1 MRTFALAPQR
11 RKYPTAV
18 VDGLRGRR
26 ISRPT
31 GDVVSCVR
39 CLVEVPAIEWP
50 FHGSLDSNRC
60 VSPWE
65 KQAKD
70 RASAAR
76 AKNRKARR

>member
-1 MRTFALAPQR
+1 MRTFSLAPQR
-11 RKYPTAV
+11 KKYPTAV

-26 ISRPT
+26 ISRPS

-39 CLVEVPAIEWP
+39 CLVEVAAKEWP

-65 KQAKD
+65 KQAMD
-70 RASAAR
+70 RAAA
-76 AKNRKARR
+76 AKANKRKAKR